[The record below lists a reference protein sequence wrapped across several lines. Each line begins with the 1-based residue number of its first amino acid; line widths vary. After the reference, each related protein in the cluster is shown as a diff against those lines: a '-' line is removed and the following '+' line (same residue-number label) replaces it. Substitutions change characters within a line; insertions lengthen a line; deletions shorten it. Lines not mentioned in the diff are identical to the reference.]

1 MRITCST
8 CRRVRHKAAVLLPL
22 RQYER
27 RHLVRDSVS
36 ESLCT
41 RTILFLVPGPV
52 NIANVDTTST
62 TVTITWDNLP
72 MDEWNDARITAYEVR
87 LRLGGNVVNPNN
99 ELVVGTTYNATGL
112 EEYEEYRVVV
122 LARNSVG
129 LGTEVEAAPSIF
141 RTKEDSKLEKK
152 NRLVKLF
159 IAVS

>member
-1 MRITCST
+1 
-8 CRRVRHKAAVLLPL
+8 
-22 RQYER
+22 
-27 RHLVRDSVS
+27 
-36 ESLCT
+36 
-41 RTILFLVPGPV
+41 
-52 NIANVDTTST
+52 
-62 TVTITWDNLP
+62 